1 MHLSENAHEI
11 IKQQKFQ
18 SFFPIKKRITCAAVY
33 DALRGNLQEFAKA
46 PKEGWMKFTYRYAKH
61 LSFPGTPMTEEE
73 LEKYGRGANLFLSV
87 LQLLLDE
94 ERKSL
99 PFDQF
104 MDFAF
109 LSEEEAAG
117 FESREE
123 YRRFRKYFREDYVY
137 EMLRLNEEV
146 TEYRTL
152 AHLAGVHHLSMFIA
166 RHLYEAGTPIDLTII
181 SAAAAAHDLGK
192 FGCREGENV
201 PFLHYYYINQWFK
214 RHRMPFIGHI
224 AANHSTWDLEPEN
237 LSVESLVLIYSDF
250 RVKESKSAA
259 DSDEGPVISLDKAF
273 ETIRGKLYNLDE
285 RKLYRYRK
293 VYTRLKD
300 FQDYMEMLGID
311 TTFVRPGR
319 KPVKFPE
326 VTLRSSSE
334 TLRSL
339 THLGVEHNILVM
351 HRMTAE
357 RQFGNLLEAARSEK
371 SVRDM
376 RIYLDVFDRYSAYTN
391 NQQKKQTLDF
401 LYELLMSSA
410 GDISTEAA
418 RLLGKILAQF
428 QFGYR
433 KRMPE
438 DMPDTEDIKVRDL
451 AGEYFGRIARPDY
464 KLTQIQKERIQSHLK
479 HVVQSVVRYAEPSDL
494 PLFLDIF
501 QEEVSRC
508 SGKDPAE
515 IFAILDAVQFIP
527 FDRLDAERN
536 KDIGWFIAGHITAG
550 GDGNRSDEQQEAVL
564 IAALRAARFYTE
576 AQADPDVVREIGE
589 RTLKLSTEKDNTL
602 AFLVLRILQNLNLDV
617 SAQRRQ
623 LYGQDVV
630 SDIFLDNLK
639 SATPWI
645 VKSVNIKLLKDQ
657 LTYGI
662 MDHKLHIAA
671 HLSNLIKVSDHA
683 AVRHDAG
690 EALVE
695 ILRYLGMDERNEV
708 VVELVRGLETSG
720 HEYAKSLAQYLGE
733 TALWLEPKELDEIID
748 YLDGLQASPNIQ
760 AVSSALDTVGALLCY
775 YSAYRDRFSE
785 AEEDSTARQHRL
797 LGILFRGLA
806 NYREEVS
813 REAML
818 MLAVVFSSD
827 RIPVAEK
834 RDLFVTGARKFLFLM
849 EDREQSG
856 LSIYYRS
863 AVLSAVNSFMTEQAL
878 EGKRFR
884 LPQYGKIAFF
894 PGTFDPL
901 TLSHKGIARMIRDAG
916 YEVYLSVDEFSWS
929 KKAQPHLVRSRIVS
943 MSMANEFHVHIFPK
957 TIPVNIA
964 NPDDLRRL
972 KRLFPGKEIY
982 LVVGNDVLAG
992 ASSYKAVPV
1001 PDSVHH
1007 LNHITFSRKNKASDP
1022 AVREI
1027 KKAITGRIVEMELPE
1042 ELEEISSTMIRENID
1057 MNRDISS
1064 MIDPVAQEY
1073 IYNSGLYLREPE
1085 FKPLA
1090 AGKVIAFEETQNPEG
1105 ALLRECRRF
1114 APMQDPGQDTLLLLR
1129 NQMEKGK
1136 LVGLIRYC
1144 YLTPDELFAVL
1155 GDVEVADT
1163 VRRHT
1168 LGEILFIRG
1177 LYAGKDSE
1185 IMDPEQLLLSEAVA
1199 QALARGCS
1207 YAIFYPGTETPSE
1220 KAVSAFERQ
1229 GFVQARRLDG
1239 EAPLYLVDMHEP
1251 LVILKNMR
1259 TSIKDPLADS
1269 SHVIRVLERSH
1280 KELQRA
1286 LTRLYPGQLV
1296 LSVSAATIYP
1306 RLVEK
1311 VTAVNGVPNKVLTP
1325 RQLGPY
1331 MCVPYGKILRDRV
1344 IPNTV
1349 TKTLHTDKVFTPDLS
1364 EGKIESF
1371 QNYPSLS
1378 NQIKILK
1385 SFRREVILVDDLLHR
1400 AGRFEALEPLLKE
1413 EGVTIRKVIVG
1424 IVSGYGLDTMALKG
1438 VDIDS
1443 VYRIPN
1449 LRGWLVESTLYPF
1462 IGGDTVRRES
1472 VKVAGLSPSINMIF
1486 PYTRPFLK
1494 DTSEDA
1500 LYDFSACCI
1509 RNARDIFL
1517 ALEEEYRAYFGKNL
1531 TLGRLSEAVIAP
1543 LCPDRG
1549 ECAGYDPNLAASVYL
1564 ENDLQMLSRIR
1575 GKHQ

>member
-1 MHLSENAHEI
+1 MQLSENISEI
-11 IKQQKFQ
+11 IKQQRFR
-18 SFFPIKKRITCAAVY
+18 SFFPIRRRITCASVY
-33 DALRGNLQEFAKA
+33 DALRGTLQEYSKA
-46 PKEGWMKFTYRYAKH
+46 PKEGWPKFAYRYAKY

-73 LEKYGRGANLFLSV
+73 LEKYGRGAKLFLSV
-87 LQLLLDE
+87 LQAMLDE

-104 MDFAF
+104 MDFQF
-109 LSEEEAAG
+109 LSEEEAAA

-123 YRRFRKYFREDYVY
+123 YRRFRKYFREDFVY

-146 TEYRTL
+146 TEYHTL
-152 AHLAGVHHLSMFIA
+152 AHLAGVHHVAMFMA
-166 RHLYEAGTPIDLTII
+166 RHLLDAGIPIDLTII

-237 LSVESLVLIYSDF
+237 LSVESLVLIYADF
-250 RVKESKSAA
+250 RVKESKSASA
-259 DSDEGPVISLDKAF
+259 DEGPVVSLDRAF

-285 RKLYRYRK
+285 KKLYRYRR

-311 TTFVRPGR
+311 TTFARSGR
-319 KPVKFPE
+319 KPLRMPE
-326 VTLRSSSE
+326 VTLRSGSE

-339 THLGVEHNILVM
+339 TYMGVEHNILVM

-371 SVRDM
+371 DVRNM

-391 NQQKKQTLDF
+391 SQQKKQTLDF

-428 QFGYR
+428 HFGYR
-433 KRMPE
+433 KRLPE
-438 DMPDTEDIKVRDL
+438 GMPDMEDGNIRDL
-451 AGEYFGRIARPDY
+451 AGEYFDRISRPDY

-479 HVVQSVVRYAEPSDL
+479 HVVAAVVQYAEESDL
-494 PLFLDIF
+494 PQLLEKFL
-501 QEEVSRC
+501 EEVRKC
-508 SGKDPAE
+508 GEKDAAE
-515 IFAILDAVQFIP
+515 IFAILDAVQFLP
-527 FDRLDAERN
+527 FDRLDPEQN
-536 KDIGWFIAGHITAG
+536 KEIGRFIASSIDAG
-550 GDGNRSDEQQEAVL
+550 DEERRTDTLQEAVL

-576 AQADPDVVREIGE
+576 ARTDPDIIREIGE
-589 RTLKLSTEKDNTL
+589 KAAKLKTEKDNTM
-602 AFLVLRILQNLNLDV
+602 AFLVLRILRNLDADV
-617 SAQRRQ
+617 SAQKNQ

-657 LTYGI
+657 LTSGV

-671 HLSNLIKVSDHA
+671 HLSNLIKVSEHA

-720 HEYAKSLAQYLGE
+720 REYAKSLSEYLGE

-748 YLDGLQASPNIQ
+748 YLDGLQASPNVRV
-760 AVSSALDTVGALLCY
+760 AASALDTVGALLCY
-775 YSAYRDRFSE
+775 YSAYRERFGE
-785 AEEDSTARQHRL
+785 PEENYTSRQHRL

-806 NYREEVS
+806 NYREEVN

-818 MLAVVFSSD
+818 MLSVVFSSD
-827 RIPVAEK
+827 GIPDAEK

-849 EDREQSG
+849 EDQEQSG
-856 LSIYYRS
+856 LSVYYRA
-863 AVLSAVNSFMTEQAL
+863 AVLSAINSFMTEQTL
-878 EGKRFR
+878 EGRRFR
-884 LPQYGKIAFF
+884 LPQSNRIAFF

-957 TIPVNIA
+957 TIPINIA

-972 KRLFPGKEIY
+972 KRLFSGKEIY

-992 ASSYKAVPV
+992 ASSYRAAPV

-1007 LNHITFSRKNKASDP
+1007 LNHITFSRKNKAPDP
-1022 AVREI
+1022 VVREI

-1090 AGKVIAFEETQNPEG
+1090 SGKVIAFEETQRPEG
-1105 ALLRECRRF
+1105 ALLRECRKL
-1114 APMQDPGQDTLLLLR
+1114 APMQDPGQDTFLLLR
-1129 NQMEKGK
+1129 NQLEKGK

-1185 IMDPEQLLLSEAVA
+1185 IKDPEQLLLAEAIA

-1207 YAIFYPGTETPSE
+1207 YAIFYPGTDVPSE
-1220 KAVSAFERQ
+1220 GTVSAVERQ
-1229 GFVQARRLDG
+1229 GFIQARRMN
-1239 EAPLYLVDMHEP
+1239 ESAPLYLVDMHEP

-1269 SHVIRVLERSH
+1269 SHIIRVLERSH

-1286 LTRLYPGQLV
+1286 LTKLYPGQLV

-1371 QNYPSLS
+1371 QNYPSLE

-1400 AGRFEALEPLLKE
+1400 AGRFEALEPLLQE

-1494 DTSEDA
+1494 DTSEEA
-1500 LYDFSACCI
+1500 LFDFSACCI

-1517 ALEEEYRAYFGKNL
+1517 ALEEVYRAYFGKNL

-1549 ECAGYDPNLAASVYL
+1549 ECTGYDPNLAASVYL

-1575 GKHQ
+1575 GKQS